1 MPGRKSLDPLVEH
14 RRASKPETPLMRRA
28 GRVALIAVAIVVL
41 AFAGF
46 MMFAWQPEIEAQA
59 SVPSFEQAAID
70 HGAML
75 AEIGNCSSCHTTR
88 NGPALAGGLAVP
100 SQFGTIYSTN
110 ITPDAETGIGLWS
123 EAAFRRA
130 MREGLD
136 REGNHLYPAFPY
148 DHFTYATDED
158 IAAIYAY
165 LMSQR
170 AVSAEPPANELIF
183 PLGFRPLVAGWKLL
197 FFRRGAMAPDAARSE
212 AWNRGRYLVEG
223 LGHCAACH
231 TPRNALGAEDRSQ
244 AYAGAM
250 VEGWYA
256 YPIGTTSPA
265 PTPWTVESL
274 TTYLHHGFVES
285 HGTARGPMAEVTANL
300 RHVADEDIEAIATY
314 TASLMGQDAA
324 SADAAEAQT
333 VPVTAEAEDPGAL
346 IYAAACSSCH
356 DSGQPQPFGGLDL
369 RRSTALHAETPQNVV
384 NMVFYGLPAAEGE
397 PGAVMAGYAGAI
409 SAEQM
414 VALLDYMRATFTY
427 RPAWTNTR
435 EIVDDTI
442 SGAIKPQIYSTDGV
456 RRDPVI
462 PDPRTTP

>member
-1 MPGRKSLDPLVEH
+1 
-14 RRASKPETPLMRRA
+14 MRGA
-28 GRVALIAVAIVVL
+28 GRVVLIAVAIVVL
-41 AFAGF
+41 LFAGF
-46 MMFAWQPEIEAQA
+46 MMFAWQPEMEAQA

-88 NGPALAGGLAVP
+88 NGPAFAGGLAVP

-123 EAAFRRA
+123 EAAFRRS
-130 MREGLD
+130 MREGVD

-158 IAAIYAY
+158 IAALYAY
-165 LMSQR
+165 LMSQP
-170 AVSAEPPANELIF
+170 AVRAEPPPNELIF

-197 FFRRGAMAPDAARSE
+197 FFRPGAIAPEAARSA

-223 LGHCAACH
+223 LGHCGACH
-231 TPRNALGAEDRSQ
+231 TPRNALGAEDRSR

-256 YPIGTTSPA
+256 YPLGPSSPA
-265 PTPWTVESL
+265 PTPWSVESL
-274 TTYLHHGFVES
+274 AAYLRHGFVES

-300 RHVADEDIEAIATY
+300 RRVAADDVEAIAAY

-324 SADAAEAQT
+324 AAAAGTPEAPPATPPQTSEAQV
-333 VPVTAEAEDPGAL
+333 VPVTAEAEDPGAM
-346 IYAAACSSCH
+346 IYGAACSSCH

-414 VALLDYMRATFTY
+414 VALLDYMRATFTD
-427 RPAWTNTR
+427 RPAWTDTR
-435 EIVDDTI
+435 QVADDTI

>member
-1 MPGRKSLDPLVEH
+1 
-14 RRASKPETPLMRRA
+14 MRRA

-41 AFAGF
+41 VFAGF
-46 MMFAWQPEIEAQA
+46 MMFAWQPEIEAQP

-88 NGPALAGGLAVP
+88 DGPAFAGGLAVP

-110 ITPDAETGIGLWS
+110 ITPDTETGIGLWS
-123 EAAFRRA
+123 EAAFRRS
-130 MREGLD
+130 MREGVD
-136 REGNHLYPAFPY
+136 REGNHLYPAVPY

-158 IAAIYAY
+158 IAALYAY

-170 AVSAEPPANELIF
+170 AVSAETPPNQLIF

-197 FFRRGAMAPDAARSE
+197 FFRPGAIALDAARSE
-212 AWNRGRYLVEG
+212 AWNRGRYLVES

-256 YPIGTTSPA
+256 YPLGTTSPA

-274 TTYLHHGFVES
+274 TTYLHNGFVQS

-324 SADAAEAQT
+324 SAGAAAEQPEQPRPTPPQTSEAQI
-333 VPVTAEAEDPGAL
+333 VPVAAGAEDAGAL

-397 PGAVMAGYAGAI
+397 PGAVMAGYAGAL

-414 VALLDYMRATFTY
+414 VALLDYMRAAFTD

-442 SGAIKPQIYSTDGV
+442 SGAIKPTIYSTDGV

-462 PDPRTTP
+462 PDPRTP